1 MLWVSYLIGVAAYAS
16 VATSVALNSRQIQW
30 PTLPNNLTED
40 VLQVAGAISPPCA
53 ANTTWC
59 QLYQTPG
66 AGVYCAIC
74 MSSPSDNQT
83 TADQMQA
90 ATAGHNGTT
99 FHVACNAYEQLINGT
114 AVVTSTSSSTSP
126 ATSETSTPTA
136 VSSNSGDNKVPIGPI
151 VGGVVGGVVG
161 LALVVGI
168 IYLLAIVLKKNDRT
182 SEVRPSNVSYLSSE
196 HKSPNLYAAP
206 YPQLPASYPG
216 PAPGHISPLIS
227 KLRYPLTPRDRGSKH
242 ICLPIASV
250 AVSSRFGRIWN
261 FRTLSFGDPISSFIN
276 SQALFVG
283 PPHLYRY
290 TISDMTKIDYSL
302 YLVTAREFLPPGKVS
317 IWDYYE
323 SLEESIQGGVTVVQV
338 REKKSDTGEFIEIA
352 RRTKQICDKYNV
364 PMFVNDRV
372 DVALAVG
379 ATGVHIGQTDMPVST
394 ARNNVDEAKRAVL
407 DGADYVGIGAV
418 WATATKDLVKPV
430 LGVRGLGDML
440 DIVGDAGIP
449 AVAIGGIKVHNA
461 LHTLH
466 GAVGPITGTA
476 LSGLAIAT
484 EIISAPD
491 ASIPAKAL
499 TQIINSRSRHFHW
512 PALCLPAN
520 TSPSAALLAEN
531 AGSLLT
537 ALREHSPL
545 IHQITNNVVIA
556 QSANATLALGASP
569 IMATAPEEMEDLSKV
584 AGGLLINFGTI
595 TNKAGML
602 IAGKAANAN
611 KKPVVFDPVGVGA
624 TQFRRETAS
633 ELLNSWQ
640 ASVIKGNAGEIGALL
655 GSSEVIARGVDS
667 VGPGFSD
674 PANIVRALAK
684 RERCIV
690 VMTGKTDYV
699 SDGYSAVALSN
710 GHSMLE
716 DITGSGCIVGTAI
729 AAFAA
734 ASRLIAAENTED
746 EGKLVRGDMFQAAV
760 AGVLAITI
768 ASEIAAARPDVKG
781 TGTFMSAL
789 IDELYNLKPQN
800 IADRAM
806 VEIL

>member
-1 MLWVSYLIGVAAYAS
+1 MIEW
-16 VATSVALNSRQIQW
+16 
-30 PTLPNNLTED
+30 
-40 VLQVAGAISPPCA
+40 
-53 ANTTWC
+53 TWHW
-59 QLYQTPG
+59 QLAQ
-66 AGVYCAIC
+66 
-74 MSSPSDNQT
+74 
-83 TADQMQA
+83 
-90 ATAGHNGTT
+90 
-99 FHVACNAYEQLINGT
+99 
-114 AVVTSTSSSTSP
+114 
-126 ATSETSTPTA
+126 
-136 VSSNSGDNKVPIGPI
+136 
-151 VGGVVGGVVG
+151 
-161 LALVVGI
+161 LAL
-168 IYLLAIVLKKNDRT
+168 
-182 SEVRPSNVSYLSSE
+182 
-196 HKSPNLYAAP
+196 
-206 YPQLPASYPG
+206 
-216 PAPGHISPLIS
+216 
-227 KLRYPLTPRDRGSKH
+227 
-242 ICLPIASV
+242 
-250 AVSSRFGRIWN
+250 
-261 FRTLSFGDPISSFIN
+261 
-276 SQALFVG
+276 
-283 PPHLYRY
+283 
-290 TISDMTKIDYSL
+290 
-302 YLVTAREFLPPGKVS
+302 
-317 IWDYYE
+317 
-323 SLEESIQGGVTVVQV
+323 
-338 REKKSDTGEFIEIA
+338 
-352 RRTKQICDKYNV
+352 
-364 PMFVNDRV
+364 
-372 DVALAVG
+372 
-379 ATGVHIGQTDMPVST
+379 HIGQTDMPVST
-394 ARNNVDEAKRAVL
+394 ARKASRIGTFNNVDEAKRAVL

-499 TQIINSRSRHFHW
+499 TQIINSRSS
-512 PALCLPAN
+512 
-520 TSPSAALLAEN
+520 TSIGLLYVFPQTLLHRRPLLAEN
-531 AGSLLT
+531 AGS
-537 ALREHSPL
+537 ALDSRKCYS
-545 IHQITNNVVIA
+545 
-556 QSANATLALGASP
+556 SAGASP

-684 RERCIV
+684 RELPGPNLGCIV

-760 AGVLAITI
+760 AGVSCNNDRIGNC
-768 ASEIAAARPDVKG
+768 SGSPDVKG

-806 VEIL
+806 VEILVEWLLEIASPLSMESPTEYTIVSANLCALYKNECVEADGKYTLSETSQCTSGAAIIALHELGMGLTLFASVPYLHVRILLIVLRHGVFIPRLFPSIPRNATRCARSWFVLIFFSFSVIPAYPLQYYSHSTDLVWPPTQLSRCRGARATPVLRTASLVPIPLRPPVRDRLCLPYFY

>member
-1 MLWVSYLIGVAAYAS
+1 
-16 VATSVALNSRQIQW
+16 
-30 PTLPNNLTED
+30 
-40 VLQVAGAISPPCA
+40 
-53 ANTTWC
+53 
-59 QLYQTPG
+59 
-66 AGVYCAIC
+66 
-74 MSSPSDNQT
+74 
-83 TADQMQA
+83 
-90 ATAGHNGTT
+90 
-99 FHVACNAYEQLINGT
+99 
-114 AVVTSTSSSTSP
+114 
-126 ATSETSTPTA
+126 
-136 VSSNSGDNKVPIGPI
+136 
-151 VGGVVGGVVG
+151 
-161 LALVVGI
+161 
-168 IYLLAIVLKKNDRT
+168 
-182 SEVRPSNVSYLSSE
+182 
-196 HKSPNLYAAP
+196 
-206 YPQLPASYPG
+206 
-216 PAPGHISPLIS
+216 
-227 KLRYPLTPRDRGSKH
+227 
-242 ICLPIASV
+242 
-250 AVSSRFGRIWN
+250 
-261 FRTLSFGDPISSFIN
+261 
-276 SQALFVG
+276 
-283 PPHLYRY
+283 
-290 TISDMTKIDYSL
+290 MTKIDYSL
-302 YLVTAREFLPPGKVS
+302 YLVTGREFLPPGK
-317 IWDYYE
+317 DYYE

-338 REKKSDTGEFIEIA
+338 REKKADTGEFLEIA
-352 RRTKQICDKYNV
+352 RRTKQICDKYSV

-379 ATGVHIGQTDMPVST
+379 ATGVHIGQADMPVST
-394 ARNNVDEAKRAVL
+394 ARKLLELGHPDSPCLIGVSVANLDEAKRAVL

-418 WATATKDLVKPV
+418 WTTTTKNLVRPV
-430 LGVRGLGDML
+430 VGVRGVGDIL
-440 DIVGDAGIP
+440 DVVGDAGIP
-449 AVAIGGIKVHNA
+449 AVAIGGIKIHNA

-476 LSGLAIAT
+476 LSGLAVVT

-491 ASIPAKAL
+491 ASIPAKTL
-499 TQIINSRSRHFHW
+499 TRIINSRSKHFHW

-531 AGSLLT
+531 AGELLT

-556 QSANATLALGASP
+556 QSANTTLALGASP
-569 IMATAPEEMEDLSKV
+569 IMATAPEEMEDLEKV
-584 AGGLLINFGTI
+584 AGALLVNFGTI

-602 IAGKAANAN
+602 AAGRAANAN

-655 GSSEVIARGVDS
+655 GSSEVVARGVDS

-699 SDGYSAVALSN
+699 SDGYTAVALSN
-710 GHSMLE
+710 GHSMLG
-716 DITGSGCIVGTAI
+716 DITGSGCIVGTAV

-734 ASRLIAAENTED
+734 ASRLVSSESTED

-789 IDELYNLKPQN
+789 IDELYNLKPQT

-806 VEIL
+806 VEVL

>member
-1 MLWVSYLIGVAAYAS
+1 
-16 VATSVALNSRQIQW
+16 
-30 PTLPNNLTED
+30 
-40 VLQVAGAISPPCA
+40 
-53 ANTTWC
+53 
-59 QLYQTPG
+59 
-66 AGVYCAIC
+66 
-74 MSSPSDNQT
+74 
-83 TADQMQA
+83 
-90 ATAGHNGTT
+90 
-99 FHVACNAYEQLINGT
+99 
-114 AVVTSTSSSTSP
+114 
-126 ATSETSTPTA
+126 
-136 VSSNSGDNKVPIGPI
+136 
-151 VGGVVGGVVG
+151 
-161 LALVVGI
+161 
-168 IYLLAIVLKKNDRT
+168 
-182 SEVRPSNVSYLSSE
+182 
-196 HKSPNLYAAP
+196 
-206 YPQLPASYPG
+206 
-216 PAPGHISPLIS
+216 
-227 KLRYPLTPRDRGSKH
+227 
-242 ICLPIASV
+242 
-250 AVSSRFGRIWN
+250 
-261 FRTLSFGDPISSFIN
+261 
-276 SQALFVG
+276 
-283 PPHLYRY
+283 
-290 TISDMTKIDYSL
+290 MTKIDYSL
-302 YLVTAREFLPPGKVS
+302 YLVTAREFLPPGK
-317 IWDYYE
+317 DYYE

-394 ARNNVDEAKRAVL
+394 ARKLLELAHSNSPCLIGVSVSNVDEAKRAVL

-746 EGKLVRGDMFQAAV
+746 EGKLVRGTCSRLP
-760 AGVLAITI
+760 VLAITI